1 MALPGPSLYQKR
13 TATRRRTADITRL
26 ADQYQRNIE
35 AMTGEYEQ
43 AFEQYEAKT
52 AETFKPYEEAVTK
65 YRSETFP
72 AYEAQASQY
81 MQNLQNYQDAIK
93 GFEEYQSS
101 FYLPTGSQTPQQF
114 VVRDGK
120 FYFKEDFGRSKTPG
134 ELRSMGG
141 LSGGDYQFVG
151 TGTMENIYFNQ
162 EMVYRTELVRSV
174 DPVTGRNEIS
184 YPTVLTYEFV
194 PYYENLQTGYLKT
207 ALPGGGFTTKT
218 PSEFEFRSAP
228 AKFTD
233 PAPTAPAAPAP
244 PEVAP
249 FDDTQFQARR
259 GQLETEFKREIGQRR
274 GARQRAV
281 SRGGARP
288 LLQGA

>member
-43 AFEQYEAKT
+43 AFGQYEAKT

-101 FYLPTGSQTPQQF
+101 FYLPVGSQSPQQF
-114 VVRDGK
+114 VKRDGS
-120 FYFKEDFGRSKTPG
+120 FYFREDVGRGKHPG
-134 ELRSMGG
+134 DLRATGG
-141 LSGGDYQFVG
+141 LSGNQYQFVK
-151 TGTMENIYFNQ
+151 TGTMENLYSDLQN
-162 EMVYRTELVRSV
+162 VYSVDLVRFV
-174 DPVTGRNEIS
+174 DPVTGRNEQRWES
-184 YPTVLTYEFV
+184 SSRTEFV
-194 PYYENLQTGYLKT
+194 GMRENLETGYLRT
-207 ALPGGGFTTKT
+207 ALPGGGFTTKN
-218 PSEFEFRSAP
+218 PNEFQFKNAP